1 MRTKRAVAALIRSL
15 MLGSTATAVLALSS
29 VAAIGC
35 KDESQPEY
43 WVEKLDDSAWRARAV
58 NRLSEMFEGVIS
70 RANKDVKVP
79 EVQDFIGKTI
89 EPLSKLY
96 IEQYDLLD
104 SKTRV
109 STIKLLSDYRDKR
122 TEPALKKAFE
132 AFAKSPKLSRD
143 ETDIKWASQAQEQLK
158 LDGLSMPLLEAFM
171 KLRASSML
179 GGVSYRDVNEAIK
192 AQPAN
197 KAWVGP
203 LIQKLEVEIT
213 PVNNKDKNS
222 FDEYRD
228 QLFWQT
234 TAAEVLGRIGD
245 PQAVEPLFRV
255 LLDPTKG
262 DCSVT
267 ALLALVKLGKPS
279 ADAAVKLLK
288 SDYEKLQAYQSRRI
302 KEASGNEAKG
312 QPWVTAAALV
322 LGTGGRPEAGPALIA
337 ALEAE
342 KDEAMR
348 TLLTSE
354 LTKVPATAETT
365 EAFKKAFKT
374 IPLGSL
380 PELSEAIGRFLDP
393 EFVPWM
399 LETAGSLK
407 GAENDREAAQAAL
420 VETALKIAKPS
431 QIAEVKEAAAKFQAD
446 RAKSLITQ
454 IEPLVA
460 ACKEDA
466 NCYLD
471 AIQKG
476 DNQSEANQFIGIKAG
491 YMIGIVGN
499 EGTRDKLIDG
509 LSKISNAALRY
520 VSAQAIDHLTPKGS
534 KSVAEK
540 LRKIIDENAK
550 SPDKEKS
557 SGDNTLKQVM
567 YRLDARAG

>member
-1 MRTKRAVAALIRSL
+1 V
-15 MLGSTATAVLALSS
+15 
-29 VAAIGC
+29 
-35 KDESQPEY
+35 
-43 WVEKLDDSAWRARAV
+43 
-58 NRLSEMFEGVIS
+58 
-70 RANKDVKVP
+70 
-79 EVQDFIGKTI
+79 
-89 EPLSKLY
+89 
-96 IEQYDLLD
+96 
-104 SKTRV
+104 
-109 STIKLLSDYRDKR
+109 
-122 TEPALKKAFE
+122 
-132 AFAKSPKLSRD
+132 
-143 ETDIKWASQAQEQLK
+143 
-158 LDGLSMPLLEAFM
+158 
-171 KLRASSML
+171 
-179 GGVSYRDVNEAIK
+179 
-192 AQPAN
+192 
-197 KAWVGP
+197 
-203 LIQKLEVEIT
+203 T

-279 ADAAVKLLK
+279 ADAAAKLLK

-312 QPWVTAAALV
+312 APWVTAAALV

-337 ALEAE
+337 ALESE
-342 KDEAMR
+342 KDEATH

-354 LTKVPATAETT
+354 LAKVPATPESI
-365 EAFKKAFKT
+365 EAFKKAFKAV
-374 IPLGSL
+374 PLGSL

-393 EFVPWM
+393 ELVPWM

-407 GAENDREAAQAAL
+407 GADNDKEAAQAAL

-431 QIAEVKEAAAKFQAD
+431 QIADVKAAAVKFEAD
-446 RAKSLITQ
+446 RAKSLLTQ
-454 IEPLVA
+454 VEPLLA

-534 KSVAEK
+534 KTVAEK

-550 SPDKEKS
+550 SPDKDKS